1 MLWAR
6 LCFSQVLDWGPYFL
20 SSYWSDLWPVGS
32 FHSPP
37 DNRHYGNWLPS
48 EQAVKIMEE
57 TSEIAYHHFQHIL
70 VVVQTNPDVNC
81 EWTTLGVTPRGQGS
95 LWVILEAG
103 LH

>member
-1 MLWAR
+1 
-6 LCFSQVLDWGPYFL
+6 
-20 SSYWSDLWPVGS
+20 
-32 FHSPP
+32 
-37 DNRHYGNWLPS
+37 
-48 EQAVKIMEE
+48 MEE

-103 LH
+103 YYMATQFSLDIIVQSLGI